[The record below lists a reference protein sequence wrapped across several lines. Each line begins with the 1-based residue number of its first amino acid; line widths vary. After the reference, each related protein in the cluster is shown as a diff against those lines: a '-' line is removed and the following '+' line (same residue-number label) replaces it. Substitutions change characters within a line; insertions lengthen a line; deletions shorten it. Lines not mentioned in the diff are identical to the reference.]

1 MRGLAT
7 HLGTP
12 PLQARAKHSKG
23 TVVVM
28 STYLTGQGD
37 GRRSHMWQKKGGFW
51 VATTFLVL
59 MIFSFQ
65 GHPGPK
71 GEMVRPQL
79 SYLPLKGEGLAWPP

>member
-1 MRGLAT
+1 
-7 HLGTP
+7 
-12 PLQARAKHSKG
+12 
-23 TVVVM
+23 
-28 STYLTGQGD
+28 
-37 GRRSHMWQKKGGFW
+37 MWQKKGSFW